1 MNVYILYLISGVAFN
16 FLWDNIINSIGNEKT
31 RFNLLE
37 RFIVTFTWPFII
49 SFGVFYTI
57 KSFLK

>member
-16 FLWDNIINSIGNEKT
+16 FLWDNIINITEDEEN
-31 RFNLLE
+31 RFNLLQ
-37 RFIVTFTWPFII
+37 RFIVTFIWPFVI
-49 SFGVFYTI
+49 SFGIFYTV